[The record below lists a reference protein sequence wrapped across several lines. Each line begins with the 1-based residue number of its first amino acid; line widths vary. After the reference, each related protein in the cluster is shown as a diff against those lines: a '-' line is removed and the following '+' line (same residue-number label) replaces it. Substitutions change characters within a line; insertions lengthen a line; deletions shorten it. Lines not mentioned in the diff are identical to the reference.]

1 MQQQAYGTF
10 QGDPIRTGDELMYSE
25 WGEVVGVRETNA
37 TTRGRSVVV
46 GMRNATTRGS
56 SVVVGEHEACL
67 QRPQQV
73 RFVHVQQVIVPA
85 LVVSGSVR
93 YSTLT
98 WLYSCRLLKSIRSR
112 VWVITSDVND
122 AELLMPSREF
132 WLLMPSRDFF
142 GKKTTLSRDS
152 RQASASRVDTLGN

>member
-1 MQQQAYGTF
+1 M
-10 QGDPIRTGDELMYSE
+10 
-25 WGEVVGVRETNA
+25 RETNA

-132 WLLMPSRDFF
+132 WLLMPSRDFWLLMPSRDFF